1 MRSLRRCSLIQPSE
15 EDERY
20 DSLAPT
26 KGILSGILISMVV
39 WACLGIALWRLD
51 NGRGWHAGKLAS
63 FVYLVAGG
71 DGDTDRHGDH

>member
-20 DSLAPT
+20 DSLAPA